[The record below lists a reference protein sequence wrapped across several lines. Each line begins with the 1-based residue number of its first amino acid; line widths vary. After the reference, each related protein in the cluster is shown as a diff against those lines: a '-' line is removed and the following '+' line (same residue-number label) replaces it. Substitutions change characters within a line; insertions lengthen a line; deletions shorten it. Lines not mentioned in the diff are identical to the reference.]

1 MISLEQLS
9 KSYLYR
15 VCCNAINDKQ
25 SAISRAEEAEQD
37 AKQANDAN
45 RKLRRQLN
53 EAQHEIAKLRLYVDE
68 DPTIM
73 LSRVVSNPR

>member
-1 MISLEQLS
+1 MGI
-9 KSYLYR
+9 
-15 VCCNAINDKQ
+15 AP
-25 SAISRAEEAEQD
+25 EEAEQD